1 MQAEERSED
10 CLFPGALFT
19 LLSWGGE
26 NIQIRILRRRG
37 RETGKKSGESSVLEA
52 MRRKC
57 FKQTPSPNAA
67 EVNETRTGNWPL
79 EFI

>member
-26 NIQIRILRRRG
+26 NIQKRILRRRG
-37 RETGKKSGESSVLEA
+37 RDTGRKSGENSVLEA

-57 FKQTPSPNAA
+57 FKQTPPDAA
-67 EVNETRTGNWPL
+67 EVNETRTGNWPS